1 MKYHTTK
8 TKFLWCGIQYGSY
21 CTVKL
26 DSSMSHSYNT
36 RALLQFKE
44 KIFDMT
50 SNTSEATSIKPLQ
63 DRVVVRRLTEDEAGT
78 KSASGI
84 IVPDTVSKEKPEQG
98 IIVAVGDGKWDED
111 GEKRIPMDVKVGD
124 RIIFSKY
131 GFDEV
136 KIAGEELYIVSA
148 SSILGIVS

>member
-1 MKYHTTK
+1 
-8 TKFLWCGIQYGSY
+8 
-21 CTVKL
+21 
-26 DSSMSHSYNT
+26 MS
-36 RALLQFKE
+36 
-44 KIFDMT
+44 
-50 SNTSEATSIKPLQ
+50 SNTIKPLQ
-63 DRVVVRRLTEDEAGT
+63 DRVVVRRLSDEEAGT

-98 IIVAVGDGKWDED
+98 IVVAVGEGKWDED

-148 SSILGIVS
+148 SSVLGIIE

>member
-1 MKYHTTK
+1 
-8 TKFLWCGIQYGSY
+8 
-21 CTVKL
+21 
-26 DSSMSHSYNT
+26 MS
-36 RALLQFKE
+36 
-44 KIFDMT
+44 
-50 SNTSEATSIKPLQ
+50 SNTIKPLQ
-63 DRVVVRRLTEDEAGT
+63 DRIVVRRLTDEEAGT

-98 IIVAVGDGKWDED
+98 IVVAVGEGKWDED

-136 KIAGEELYIVSA
+136 RIAGEELYIVSA
-148 SSILGIVS
+148 SSVLGIIV